1 LELCYY
7 KCKVL
12 LIGRIFM
19 KIYNLILIL
28 CLSIALSCGGKSDKL
43 TTETGPSEQSVQIT
57 FFSGDAKIVRKNIET
72 KPELGMSLA
81 SDDVILT
88 GETGNVEILI
98 RESGLVKVAKKSS
111 VMVSSFLRNSEV
123 SDTNV
128 HINYGKI
135 VTVVKKEKKNENYN
149 IVTPT
154 LVAGVRGTSFMT
166 SVENPN
172 SNAKT
177 VACAKEECVV
187 KVSVLEG
194 AVAVHRVDS
203 PEEVFLGKGSE
214 VTIPGSTKLK
224 QELVKPLG
232 EKSLEEL
239 KGSIVFHKS
248 RIGGF
253 ENLVD
258 ELKKNSRE
266 LAELDSSGSLED
278 AKSELQKSAA
288 SKSSDEI
295 LKTAKQADETKY
307 LKKDI
312 SKEKLKLDPKETF

>member
-1 LELCYY
+1 MKTTNIIL
-7 KCKVL
+7 VL
-12 LIGRIFM
+12 LISFAI
-19 KIYNLILIL
+19 
-28 CLSIALSCGGKSDKL
+28 SCSGKSEKVAADA
-43 TTETGPSEQSVQIT
+43 GSIEQPVQVT
-57 FFSGDAKIVRKNIET
+57 FFSGDAKIVRKNVET
-72 KPELGMSLA
+72 KPELGMSLT
-81 SDDVILT
+81 SEDVILT
-88 GETGNVEILI
+88 GENGNVEILV

-111 VMVSSFLRNSEV
+111 IMVSSFLRDSEN

-172 SNAKT
+172 SNAKS
-177 VACAKEECVV
+177 VACAKDECIV

-214 VTIPGSTKLK
+214 VTVPGSTKLN

-232 EKSLEEL
+232 TKSLEEL

-258 ELKKNSRE
+258 ELKKGSRE
-266 LAELDSSGSLED
+266 LAELDSSGSLEN

>member
-1 LELCYY
+1 
-7 KCKVL
+7 
-12 LIGRIFM
+12 M
-19 KIYNLILIL
+19 KTKNLILIL
-28 CLSIALSCGGKSDKL
+28 LISFGISCGGKSEKL
-43 TTETGPSEQSVQIT
+43 TTESNSTAQPVQIT
-57 FFSGDAKIVRKNIET
+57 FFSGDAKVVHKNVET
-72 KPELGMSLA
+72 KPELGMSLD

-88 GETGNVEILI
+88 GENGNIEILV
-98 RESGLVKVAKKSS
+98 RESGLVKIAKNSS
-111 VMVSSFLRNSEV
+111 VMVSSFSRDSEI

-135 VTVVKKEKKNENYN
+135 VTVVRKEKKNENYN
-149 IVTPT
+149 VVTPT

-172 SNAKT
+172 ANGQSI
-177 VACAKEECVV
+177 ACAKEECIV

-214 VTIPGSTKLK
+214 VTVPGSKKLN

-232 EKSLEEL
+232 NKSLEEL

-258 ELKKNSRE
+258 ELKKGSSE
-266 LAELDSSGSLED
+266 LSKLDSSGSLKE
-278 AKSELQKSAA
+278 AKSELQKAAA

-312 SKEKLKLDPKETF
+312 SKEKLKLNPKETF